1 MCRCLVTRILLALP
15 PRELQWSGGPCHC
28 LRSAMEELS
37 RVGVEGVVVAVVCVG
52 LWEKGGSR
60 HGKSESYPTSCW
72 WAELYRTDVSN
83 KPNIPVKSIWII
95 FLESAGELR
104 IIILRKER
112 SKVDQITTPRPN
124 PQASPT
130 RGSLTGPT
138 RPYLKR
144 Q

>member
-1 MCRCLVTRILLALP
+1 MWRTGVAGPLTGWQGKACLTLKVVCYVTRRKKLFF
-15 PRELQWSGGPCHC
+15 
-28 LRSAMEELS
+28 
-37 RVGVEGVVVAVVCVG
+37 
-52 LWEKGGSR
+52 
-60 HGKSESYPTSCW
+60 
-72 WAELYRTDVSN
+72 
-83 KPNIPVKSIWII
+83 

-112 SKVDQITTPRPN
+112 SKVDRITTPRPN